1 MCKRP
6 CPTCSTAVYSS
17 GCESFLLLHSD
28 LGHRLLHTRE
38 VSFDA
43 DEPNSLQA
51 RKLLQLQQSL
61 RITNVCERSSASR
74 LAR

>member
-1 MCKRP
+1 MNRSY
-6 CPTCSTAVYSS
+6 CS
-17 GCESFLLLHSD
+17 HSD

-61 RITNVCERSSASR
+61 RSYQRVREVERFKISKMSD
-74 LAR
+74 